1 VSTIV
6 LLDQLQAET
15 CGGRG
20 QRLRRVNTRVQ
31 GLEWVSVWLMR
42 GPSVYV
48 CSELYKR
55 YSLSCRRGM
64 KLLNIEYHLS
74 EQLFPQL
81 SSVSLPTF
89 SSFHSLAVANNW
101 LKRLSIST
109 RPSPCTRSWASS
121 CSTAPPI
128 KSASTRSMESTP
140 RYRWLLCTHL
150 GTQRPP
156 MRRSSRT
163 STTVSTTCSCPWR
176 TRRSLSRLKVLSS
189 ARRPCW

>member
-1 VSTIV
+1 VFRFCIDLRASRILRQGECEDVSTIV

-20 QRLRRVNTRVQ
+20 QRVRRVNTRVQ

-89 SSFHSLAVANNW
+89 SSFHSLAVANTKTTNCSLHLVRLYIW
-101 LKRLSIST
+101 LHAGDGDGWLRRREDVMWSWLR
-109 RPSPCTRSWASS
+109 RP
-121 CSTAPPI
+121 
-128 KSASTRSMESTP
+128 
-140 RYRWLLCTHL
+140 
-150 GTQRPP
+150 
-156 MRRSSRT
+156 
-163 STTVSTTCSCPWR
+163 VR
-176 TRRSLSRLKVLSS
+176 TRI
-189 ARRPCW
+189 